1 MVQQPESD
9 DEATIETPRFEPV
22 PLPDDEFKDQLAQ
35 VIPHLRAFGRSLS
48 GSRDLADDLVQE
60 TLLKAWAARKRFQAG
75 TNMRAWTF
83 IILRNLF
90 LSQMRRARF
99 KGEWDE
105 ITASKLLAAPAS
117 QDRHVELGDMQRALL
132 HLPQPQREALILV
145 GAGGFAYEEAAEICG
160 CAVGTIKSRVAR
172 GRVALE
178 DLLTDGKLPSRR
190 EHETDGSRTALQSI
204 MSEVDELSRD
214 RDPRECSRIPTGEI
228 GAVARLSQASRYDGF
243 SRVCAEQSP
252 RTSSSERTSPSIA
265 KAWRRALPT
274 PAWTVGGATFTN
286 RLEEACTMA
295 SILGLSVFTCLRTR
309 RERPEFQTLRA
320 LNVTDLGCCMNETQS
335 ERSG

>member
-1 MVQQPESD
+1 MEAIATGAASARAGNEGWGSVTEES
-9 DEATIETPRFEPV
+9 ESQAGEPVRSEPV
-22 PLPDDEFKDQLAQ
+22 PLSDPEFKTQLAQ

-105 ITASKLLAAPAS
+105 LTASKLLAAPAS
-117 QDRHVELGDMQRALL
+117 QDRHVELGDMQRALM

-178 DLLTDGKLPSRR
+178 QLLSGGKLPSRR
-190 EHETDGSRTALQSI
+190 QHKTDPNTSALAQI
-204 MSEVDELSRD
+204 MGEVDDLSRD
-214 RDPRECSRIPTGEI
+214 RE
-228 GAVARLSQASRYDGF
+228 
-243 SRVCAEQSP
+243 
-252 RTSSSERTSPSIA
+252 
-265 KAWRRALPT
+265 
-274 PAWTVGGATFTN
+274 
-286 RLEEACTMA
+286 
-295 SILGLSVFTCLRTR
+295 
-309 RERPEFQTLRA
+309 
-320 LNVTDLGCCMNETQS
+320 
-335 ERSG
+335 

>member
-1 MVQQPESD
+1 MGAAQFSGGDERGTDTLADSIDDTTSDEEYDDAPE
-9 DEATIETPRFEPV
+9 EAPPPPV
-22 PLPDDEFKDQLAQ
+22 PLSDPEFKEQLAQ

-99 KGEWDE
+99 RGEWDE
-105 ITASKLLAAPAS
+105 VTAARILAAPAS
-117 QDRHVELGDMQRALL
+117 QDRHIELGDMQRALL
-132 HLPQPQREALILV
+132 QLPQPQREALILV

-178 DLLTDGKLPSRR
+178 ALMSGGSLPSRR
-190 EHETDGSRTALQSI
+190 QYPTNPDRSALQVI
-204 MSEVDELSRD
+204 MGQVDDLSSGR
-214 RDPRECSRIPTGEI
+214 R
-228 GAVARLSQASRYDGF
+228 
-243 SRVCAEQSP
+243 SP
-252 RTSSSERTSPSIA
+252 NSD
-265 KAWRRALPT
+265 
-274 PAWTVGGATFTN
+274 
-286 RLEEACTMA
+286 EAA
-295 SILGLSVFTCLRTR
+295 
-309 RERPEFQTLRA
+309 
-320 LNVTDLGCCMNETQS
+320 D
-335 ERSG
+335 

>member
-1 MVQQPESD
+1 LSQAEVESAEAVTAENNDNQAQGGRAYVSD
-9 DEATIETPRFEPV
+9 DLDNQPAEAARAEPV
-22 PLPDDEFKDQLAQ
+22 PLSDPDFKNQLAQ

-178 DLLTDGKLPSRR
+178 QLLSGGKLPSRR
-190 EHETDGSRTALQSI
+190 QHKSDPNNSVLSQI
-204 MSEVDELSRD
+204 MGEVDELAG
-214 RDPRECSRIPTGEI
+214 PRG
-228 GAVARLSQASRYDGF
+228 
-243 SRVCAEQSP
+243 
-252 RTSSSERTSPSIA
+252 
-265 KAWRRALPT
+265 
-274 PAWTVGGATFTN
+274 
-286 RLEEACTMA
+286 
-295 SILGLSVFTCLRTR
+295 
-309 RERPEFQTLRA
+309 
-320 LNVTDLGCCMNETQS
+320 
-335 ERSG
+335 

>member
-1 MVQQPESD
+1 MLDQTARGHGPAPKKGGLGLAEDGEEDGPESPL
-9 DEATIETPRFEPV
+9 ATASGDPI
-22 PLPDDEFKDQLAQ
+22 PLADPEFKEQLAQ

-105 ITASKLLAAPAS
+105 LTANKLLAAPAS
-117 QDRHVELGDMQRALL
+117 QDRHVELGDMQRALIS
-132 HLPQPQREALILV
+132 LPQPQREALILV

-160 CAVGTIKSRVAR
+160 VAVGTIKSRVAR

-178 DLLTDGKLPSRR
+178 QLMSGGKLPSRR
-190 EHETDGSRTALQSI
+190 DDENTGHSPLHDI
-204 MSEVDELSRD
+204 MGEVDELSR
-214 RDPRECSRIPTGEI
+214 
-228 GAVARLSQASRYDGF
+228 
-243 SRVCAEQSP
+243 
-252 RTSSSERTSPSIA
+252 
-265 KAWRRALPT
+265 
-274 PAWTVGGATFTN
+274 
-286 RLEEACTMA
+286 
-295 SILGLSVFTCLRTR
+295 
-309 RERPEFQTLRA
+309 
-320 LNVTDLGCCMNETQS
+320 
-335 ERSG
+335 

>member
-1 MVQQPESD
+1 MAEDDDQQTAE
-9 DEATIETPRFEPV
+9 EASPAAPAEWA
-22 PLPDDEFKDQLAQ
+22 PLPDPEFKDQLAA

-105 ITASKLLAAPAS
+105 LTASKILAAPAS
-117 QDRHVELGDMQRALL
+117 QDRHIELSDMQRALL

-178 DLLTDGKLPSRR
+178 GLLTSGKLPSRR
-190 EHETDGSRTALQSI
+190 QHRTDPNKSALQTI
-204 MSEVDELSRD
+204 MGEVDDLSRD
-214 RDPRECSRIPTGEI
+214 HE
-228 GAVARLSQASRYDGF
+228 
-243 SRVCAEQSP
+243 
-252 RTSSSERTSPSIA
+252 
-265 KAWRRALPT
+265 AL
-274 PAWTVGGATFTN
+274 
-286 RLEEACTMA
+286 
-295 SILGLSVFTCLRTR
+295 
-309 RERPEFQTLRA
+309 
-320 LNVTDLGCCMNETQS
+320 
-335 ERSG
+335 RSGDQESEAL

>member
-1 MVQQPESD
+1 MAAEMGRIQVSEDEDQESESGSRPD
-9 DEATIETPRFEPV
+9 PV
-22 PLPDDEFKDQLAQ
+22 PLPDDEFKEQLAQ

-99 KGEWDE
+99 KGEWDDV
-105 ITASKLLAAPAS
+105 TASRILAAPAS

-178 DLLTDGKLPSRR
+178 ALLSGGKLPSRR
-190 EHETDGSRTALQSI
+190 QHKTDPDKSALQEI
-204 MSEVDELSRD
+204 MGEVDELSRG
-214 RDPRECSRIPTGEI
+214 RG
-228 GAVARLSQASRYDGF
+228 
-243 SRVCAEQSP
+243 
-252 RTSSSERTSPSIA
+252 
-265 KAWRRALPT
+265 
-274 PAWTVGGATFTN
+274 
-286 RLEEACTMA
+286 
-295 SILGLSVFTCLRTR
+295 
-309 RERPEFQTLRA
+309 
-320 LNVTDLGCCMNETQS
+320 
-335 ERSG
+335 

>member
-1 MVQQPESD
+1 MRALHESEGPD
-9 DEATIETPRFEPV
+9 ADREIQAVTDYVEPQ
-22 PLPDDEFKDQLAQ
+22 PLPDDEFKVELSR

-48 GSRDLADDLVQE
+48 GNRDLADDLVQE

-105 ITASKLLAAPAS
+105 LTASKLLAAPAS
-117 QDRHVELGDMQRALL
+117 QDRHVELGDMHRALM
-132 HLPQPQREALILV
+132 HLPAPQREALILV

-178 DLLTDGKLPSRR
+178 TLLSEGKLPSRR
-190 EHETDGSRTALQSI
+190 LHMTDPDKTALQSI
-204 MSEVDELSRD
+204 MGDVELLSR
-214 RDPRECSRIPTGEI
+214 PRG
-228 GAVARLSQASRYDGF
+228 
-243 SRVCAEQSP
+243 
-252 RTSSSERTSPSIA
+252 
-265 KAWRRALPT
+265 
-274 PAWTVGGATFTN
+274 
-286 RLEEACTMA
+286 
-295 SILGLSVFTCLRTR
+295 
-309 RERPEFQTLRA
+309 
-320 LNVTDLGCCMNETQS
+320 
-335 ERSG
+335 

>member
-1 MVQQPESD
+1 VTSD
-9 DEATIETPRFEPV
+9 EDDDDYVEPPRSEPV
-22 PLPDDEFKDQLAQ
+22 PLPDNEFKDQLGA

-99 KGEWDE
+99 KGEWDD
-105 ITASKLLAAPAS
+105 ITAAKILAAPAS
-117 QDRHVELGDMQRALL
+117 QDKHIELGDMQRALL

-178 DLLTDGKLPSRR
+178 ALLTGGKLPSRR
-190 EHETDGSRTALQSI
+190 QHITDPNRTALQTI
-204 MSEVDELSRD
+204 MSQVDELSRE
-214 RDPRECSRIPTGEI
+214 RDAVPGEI
-228 GAVARLSQASRYDGF
+228 A
-243 SRVCAEQSP
+243 
-252 RTSSSERTSPSIA
+252 
-265 KAWRRALPT
+265 
-274 PAWTVGGATFTN
+274 
-286 RLEEACTMA
+286 
-295 SILGLSVFTCLRTR
+295 
-309 RERPEFQTLRA
+309 
-320 LNVTDLGCCMNETQS
+320 
-335 ERSG
+335 

>member
-1 MVQQPESD
+1 MTDTRE
-9 DEATIETPRFEPV
+9 DEASPEATAEPV
-22 PLPDDEFKDQLAQ
+22 PLPDSEFKDQLSA

-99 KGEWDE
+99 KGEWDDL
-105 ITASKLLAAPAS
+105 TASKILAAPAS
-117 QDRHVELGDMQRALL
+117 QDRHIELADMQRALM

-178 DLLTDGKLPSRR
+178 TLLSSGKLPSRR
-190 EHETDGSRTALQSI
+190 QHKTDPNKSALQTI
-204 MSEVDELSRD
+204 MGEVDDLSRD
-214 RDPRECSRIPTGEI
+214 H
-228 GAVARLSQASRYDGF
+228 Q
-243 SRVCAEQSP
+243 
-252 RTSSSERTSPSIA
+252 
-265 KAWRRALPT
+265 
-274 PAWTVGGATFTN
+274 
-286 RLEEACTMA
+286 
-295 SILGLSVFTCLRTR
+295 
-309 RERPEFQTLRA
+309 
-320 LNVTDLGCCMNETQS
+320 QS
-335 ERSG
+335 ENSE

>member
-1 MVQQPESD
+1 VIGARPLAIYDEDEDERDEPRPEPIPLSD
-9 DEATIETPRFEPV
+9 P
-22 PLPDDEFKDQLAQ
+22 EFKEQLAA

-99 KGEWDE
+99 KGEWDD
-105 ITASKLLAAPAS
+105 ITAAKILAAPAS
-117 QDRHVELGDMQRALL
+117 QDRHIELGDMQRALM

-145 GAGGFAYEEAAEICG
+145 GAGGFAYEEAADICG

-178 DLLTDGKLPSRR
+178 ALLTGGTLPSRR
-190 EHETDGSRTALQSI
+190 QHKTDPNVSALQNI
-204 MSEVDELSRD
+204 IGQVDDLSRD
-214 RDPRECSRIPTGEI
+214 RDH
-228 GAVARLSQASRYDGF
+228 D
-243 SRVCAEQSP
+243 
-252 RTSSSERTSPSIA
+252 
-265 KAWRRALPT
+265 
-274 PAWTVGGATFTN
+274 
-286 RLEEACTMA
+286 
-295 SILGLSVFTCLRTR
+295 
-309 RERPEFQTLRA
+309 
-320 LNVTDLGCCMNETQS
+320 
-335 ERSG
+335 